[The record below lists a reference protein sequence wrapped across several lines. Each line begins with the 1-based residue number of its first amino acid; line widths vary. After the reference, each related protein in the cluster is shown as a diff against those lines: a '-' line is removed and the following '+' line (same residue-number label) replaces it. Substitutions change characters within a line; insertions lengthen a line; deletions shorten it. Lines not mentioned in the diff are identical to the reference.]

1 MTVQELQT
9 KLFEMDVP
17 HYYYNIC
24 GSSEDEE
31 QRICLINEAGK
42 WLVYYSEDGDR
53 MEVSEYADEA
63 EACAD
68 CYSRLVE

>member
-17 HYYYNIC
+17 HYYYSIC
-24 GSSEDEE
+24 GSSDED
-31 QRICLINEAGK
+31 QRICLIQENGR

-53 MEVSEYADEA
+53 LELSDHSDEDS
-63 EACAD
+63 ACRD
-68 CYSRLVE
+68 CLSRLAE